1 MVYSSMEIIRHIE
14 LQILKIRLETNP
26 IVAILGPRQCGKTT
40 LAKQFAGLDIY
51 TTIHFFDCENPRD
64 LSRLEN
70 PLLSL
75 EPLEGLIIIDE
86 IQRNPKL
93 FPILRVLVDKFP
105 NKKFLILGS
114 ASRNLVTQSSE
125 SLAGRISFLELSG
138 FALHDISSE
147 KYNELWIRG
156 NFPRAFLAK
165 NDNIAARWRE
175 DFIQTFLER
184 DIPNL
189 GIQIPAMTLRRFW
202 GMLAHYHGQIFNAV
216 EIGRSLNFSDKTV
229 KRYLDILSG
238 TYLIRQLQPWYYNT
252 KKRLIK
258 RPKIYFR
265 DSGLF
270 HSFLAVENKEQLS
283 LHPRIGASWE
293 GFALEQIAIYLNLH
307 ERDIFFW
314 GVHTGAELDLLFRR
328 KGKFWGIEFKYSET
342 PKITP
347 SMKSALIEL
356 NLSHLWIIHPG
367 TESFPLDHNITA
379 VGLYN
384 ILDSG
389 LF

>member
-1 MVYSSMEIIRHIE
+1 MVIVRHKE
-14 LQILKIRLETNP
+14 LQAIKNRLDTNP

-40 LAKQFAGLDIY
+40 LANQFSRQNIY
-51 TTIHFFDCENPRD
+51 KEVHSFDCEDPRD
-64 LSRLEN
+64 LARLDN
-70 PLLSL
+70 PLLSIEL
-75 EPLEGLIIIDE
+75 LRGLIIIDE
-86 IQRNPKL
+86 IQRNPEL
-93 FPILRVLVDKFP
+93 FPILRVIVDKFP
-105 NKKFLILGS
+105 KKKFLILGS
-114 ASRNLVTQSSE
+114 ASRDLVTQSSE
-125 SLAGRISFLELSG
+125 SLAGRISFLDLSG
-138 FALHDISSE
+138 FALHDISSD

-165 NDNIAARWRE
+165 NQEIAAQWRE

-189 GIQIPAMTLRRFW
+189 GIQIPAITLRRFW
-202 GMLAHYHGQIFNAV
+202 AMLAHYHGQIFNAV

-270 HSFLAVENKEQLS
+270 HSFLSIENKEQLL
-283 LHPRIGASWE
+283 LHPKLGASWE
-293 GFALEQIAIYLNLH
+293 GFALEQIIIHLNLQ
-307 ERDIFFW
+307 ERDVFFW
-314 GVHTGAELDLLFRR
+314 GVHTGAELDLLFQR
-328 KGKFWGIEFKYSET
+328 KGKLWGVEVKYNDV

-347 SMKSALIEL
+347 SMKSALTEL
-356 NLSHLWIIHPG
+356 NLGHLWIVYPG
-367 TESFPLDHNITA
+367 NDSYLLDHNITA

-384 ILDSG
+384 ILNVPAFKI
-389 LF
+389 LE